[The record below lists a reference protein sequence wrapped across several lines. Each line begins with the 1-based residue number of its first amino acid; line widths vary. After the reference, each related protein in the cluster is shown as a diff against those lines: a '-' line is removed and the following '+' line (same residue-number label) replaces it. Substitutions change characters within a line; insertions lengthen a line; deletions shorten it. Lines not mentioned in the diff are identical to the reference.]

1 MMLILVAAVVV
12 LAGIIALGA
21 AGERRR
27 QADFGR
33 IDRRHLRKYS

>member
-1 MMLILVAAVVV
+1 MMLVLTLAVVV
-12 LAGIIALGA
+12 VVGVLALGA

-33 IDRRHLRKYS
+33 IDRRHLRKHS